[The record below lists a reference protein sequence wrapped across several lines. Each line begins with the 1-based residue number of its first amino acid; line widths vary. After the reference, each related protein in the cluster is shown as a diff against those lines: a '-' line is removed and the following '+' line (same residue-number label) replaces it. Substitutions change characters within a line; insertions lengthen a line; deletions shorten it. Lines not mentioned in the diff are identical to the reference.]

1 MIPSTAPPFAMT
13 RWVAQ
18 TRENYV
24 SVTPYNYTDNTIHG
38 FQGTHQPAI
47 WMGESAQVVVVP
59 GAGTIQSVFER
70 RGMRFSHD
78 DEITTPSYYRAR
90 LSAIEGG
97 SIIAELSASTLHKS
111 CFLPLLTVIT

>member
-24 SVTPYNYTDNTIHG
+24 SVTPYNYTDTKIHG

-59 GAGTIQSVFER
+59 GAGAVQSNFAH

-78 DEITTPSYYRAR
+78 DELTTPSYYRVR
-90 LSAIEGG
+90 MDAIEGG
-97 SIIAELSASTLHKS
+97 SILAEQSASA
-111 CFLPLLTVIT
+111 

>member
-1 MIPSTAPPFAMT
+1 
-13 RWVAQ
+13 
-18 TRENYV
+18 
-24 SVTPYNYTDNTIHG
+24 
-38 FQGTHQPAI
+38 
-47 WMGESAQVVVVP
+47 MGESAQVVVVP

-97 SIIAELSASTLHKS
+97 SIIAELSASTLH
-111 CFLPLLTVIT
+111 